1 MAFGIIRVRN
11 LSAGDISSTDRHN
24 ARKYETRE
32 EFPKNINPD
41 GKRYETYLKQ
51 GNEIFSKEEK
61 NLEEVVR
68 ARIADQGVKGI
79 KSNSNLAIEYVATIN
94 DKKAW
99 EHYTPE
105 SFFSNTFLW
114 LEERHGIGSVVAKY
128 EHHDESN
135 PHAHFIVVPVAEKKI
150 RWKNSKGSGERT
162 EKHLNTRDFTGGR
175 EKLRALQDDFFKHLT
190 EHYGDKLGVPI
201 YRGTLVENQKRE
213 YIQQTVAEIG
223 RLRAKLSD
231 ITNEM
236 EKARVNHEILQ
247 KQEQNVLNEAELKN
261 IENGKF
267 KGGRNWENK
276 GTRDNPLGEI
286 FHDQSG
292 KKRQGMKR

>member
-1 MAFGIIRVRN
+1 MAFGIIRARN
-11 LSAGDISSTDRHN
+11 LSAGDISSTDKHN

-32 EFPKNINPD
+32 EFPENINPH
-41 GKRYETYLKQ
+41 GKRRESYLKP
-51 GNEIFSKEEK
+51 GSEFLSKEEAT
-61 NLEEVVR
+61 LEEVVR
-68 ARIADQGVKGI
+68 ARIADQNVKGI

-99 EHYTPE
+99 EHYSPS
-105 SFFSNTFLW
+105 SFFSNVSQW
-114 LEERHGIGSVVAKY
+114 LEERHGERSVVAIY
-128 EHHDESN
+128 EHYDESN
-135 PHAHFIVVPVAEKKI
+135 PHAHFVVVPVANKKI
-150 RWKNSKGSGERT
+150 KWKNLKGSGERS

-175 EKLRALQDDFFKHLT
+175 EKLRALQDDFFKYLSG
-190 EHYGDKLGVPI
+190 YGEKLGVPI

-231 ITNEM
+231 ITNEV
-236 EKARVNHEILQ
+236 EKARVIHEILQ
-247 KQEQNVLNEAELKN
+247 KQEQNVLNQAELKN

-276 GTRDNPLGEI
+276 GTRDNPSGEV
-286 FHDQSG
+286 FHDKRE